1 MVGYLFW
8 FMRQGKKGWIK
19 LKDPQKSIYYDR
31 SGWIDFTLSKIAM
44 IIASVIII
52 AAAFQLAVDF
62 KDIGRENEL
71 GIITLDFKSAVDN
84 VGSDTFN
91 AGVMQTYSFDMSKFD
106 FDNGIYDINASI
118 SGEYVRMTATTSDG
132 RSIHAV
138 KPLTFRVL
146 PFNESALRNKLMGR
160 FSNDGTVDDPIVSD
174 YATVMDF
181 LSKTSA
187 DEIMLNTN
195 MDVYIQKTF
204 TYIITDSGVNKLD
217 YVLVHQ

>member
-1 MVGYLFW
+1 MAGW
-8 FMRQGKKGWIK
+8 FK
-19 LKDPQKSIYYDR
+19 LRKTRRSIIDDQ

-52 AAAFQLAVDF
+52 AAAFQLAADF
-62 KDIGRENEL
+62 KDMGRENEL
-71 GIITLDFKSAVDN
+71 GVIALDLKSAVDN
-84 VGSDTFN
+84 VGSDTFD
-91 AGVMQTYSFDMSKFD
+91 AGVVRTYSFDMERFS
-106 FDNGIYDINASI
+106 FDNDFYDVNASI

-146 PFNESALRNKLMGR
+146 PFNESTLQSELAGR
-160 FSNDGTVDDPIVSD
+160 FGHDGTVDDPIVSD
-174 YATVMDF
+174 YTTVVDV
-181 LSKTSA
+181 LAQTSA
-187 DEIMLNTN
+187 NEVMLNTS

-204 TYIITDSGVNKLD
+204 ICINTGNGVNKLD

>member
-1 MVGYLFW
+1 MKQKMAGW
-8 FMRQGKKGWIK
+8 FK
-19 LKDPQKSIYYDR
+19 LRKTRRSIIDDQ

-52 AAAFQLAVDF
+52 AAAFQLAADF
-62 KDIGRENEL
+62 KDMGRENEL
-71 GIITLDFKSAVDN
+71 GVIALDLKSAVDN
-84 VGSDTFN
+84 VGSDTFD
-91 AGVMQTYSFDMSKFD
+91 AGVVRTYSFDMERFS
-106 FDNGIYDINASI
+106 FDNDFYDVNASI

-146 PFNESALRNKLMGR
+146 PFNESTLQSELAGR
-160 FSNDGTVDDPIVSD
+160 FGHDGTVDDPIVSD
-174 YATVMDF
+174 YTTVVDV
-181 LSKTSA
+181 LAQTSA
-187 DEIMLNTN
+187 NEVMLNTS

-204 TYIITDSGVNKLD
+204 ICINTGNGVNKLD

>member
-1 MVGYLFW
+1 MAGW
-8 FMRQGKKGWIK
+8 FK
-19 LKDPQKSIYYDR
+19 LRKTRRSIIDDQ

-52 AAAFQLAVDF
+52 AAAFQLAADF
-62 KDIGRENEL
+62 KDMGRENEL
-71 GIITLDFKSAVDN
+71 GVIALDLKSAVDN
-84 VGSDTFN
+84 VGGDTFD
-91 AGVMQTYSFDMSKFD
+91 AGVMRTYSFDMERFS
-106 FDNGIYDINASI
+106 FDNDFYDVNASI

-146 PFNESALRNKLMGR
+146 PFNESTLQSELAGR
-160 FSNDGTVDDPIVSD
+160 FGHDGTVDDPIVSD
-174 YATVMDF
+174 YTTVVDV
-181 LSKTSA
+181 LAQTSA
-187 DEIMLNTN
+187 NEVMLNTS

-204 TYIITDSGVNKLD
+204 ICINTGNGVNKLD

>member
-1 MVGYLFW
+1 MKQKMAGW
-8 FMRQGKKGWIK
+8 FK
-19 LKDPQKSIYYDR
+19 LRKTRRSIIDDQ

-52 AAAFQLAVDF
+52 AAAFQLAADF
-62 KDIGRENEL
+62 KDMGRENEL
-71 GIITLDFKSAVDN
+71 GVIALDFKSAVDN
-84 VGSDTFN
+84 VGGDTFD
-91 AGVMQTYSFDMSKFD
+91 AGVMRTYSFDTERFS
-106 FDNGIYDINASI
+106 FDNDFYDVNASI

-146 PFNESALRNKLMGR
+146 PFNESTLQSELAGR
-160 FSNDGTVDDPIVSD
+160 FGHDGTVDDPIVSD
-174 YATVMDF
+174 YTTVVDV
-181 LSKTSA
+181 LAQTSA
-187 DEIMLNTN
+187 NEVMLNTS

-204 TYIITDSGVNKLD
+204 ICINTGNGVNKLD

>member
-1 MVGYLFW
+1 
-8 FMRQGKKGWIK
+8 MRKTRR
-19 LKDPQKSIYYDR
+19 SIIDDQ

-52 AAAFQLAVDF
+52 AAAFQLAADF
-62 KDIGRENEL
+62 KDMGRENEL
-71 GIITLDFKSAVDN
+71 GVIALDFKSAVDN
-84 VGSDTFN
+84 VGGDTFD
-91 AGVMQTYSFDMSKFD
+91 AGVMRTYSFDTERFS
-106 FDNGIYDINASI
+106 FDNDFYDVNASI

-146 PFNESALRNKLMGR
+146 PFNESTLQSELAGR
-160 FSNDGTVDDPIVSD
+160 FGHDGTVDDPIVSD
-174 YATVMDF
+174 YTTVVDV
-181 LSKTSA
+181 LAQTSA
-187 DEIMLNTN
+187 NEVMLNTS

-204 TYIITDSGVNKLD
+204 ICINTGNGVNKLD

>member
-1 MVGYLFW
+1 MKQKMAGW
-8 FMRQGKKGWIK
+8 FK
-19 LKDPQKSIYYDR
+19 LRKTRRSIIDDQ

-52 AAAFQLAVDF
+52 AAAFQLAADF
-62 KDIGRENEL
+62 KDMGRENEL
-71 GIITLDFKSAVDN
+71 GVIALDLKSSVDN
-84 VGSDTFN
+84 VGSDTFD
-91 AGVMQTYSFDMSKFD
+91 AGVVRTYSFDMERFS
-106 FDNGIYDINASI
+106 FDNDFYDVNASI

-146 PFNESALRNKLMGR
+146 PFNESTLQSELAGR
-160 FSNDGTVDDPIVSD
+160 FGHDGTVDDPIVSD
-174 YATVMDF
+174 YTTVVDV
-181 LSKTSA
+181 LAQTSA
-187 DEIMLNTN
+187 NEVMLNTS

-204 TYIITDSGVNKLD
+204 ICINTGNGVNKLD

>member
-1 MVGYLFW
+1 MKQRMTGW
-8 FMRQGKKGWIK
+8 FK
-19 LKDPQKSIYYDR
+19 LRKTRRSIIDDQ

-52 AAAFQLAVDF
+52 AAAFQLAADF
-62 KDIGRENEL
+62 KDMGRENEL
-71 GIITLDFKSAVDN
+71 GVIALDFKSAVDN
-84 VGSDTFN
+84 VGSDTFD
-91 AGVMQTYSFDMSKFD
+91 AGVVRTYSFDMERFS
-106 FDNGIYDINASI
+106 FDNDFYDVNASI

-146 PFNESALRNKLMGR
+146 PFNESTLQSELAGR
-160 FSNDGTVDDPIVSD
+160 FGHDGTVDDPIVSD
-174 YATVMDF
+174 YTTVVDV
-181 LSKTSA
+181 LAQTSA
-187 DEIMLNTN
+187 NEVMLNTS

-204 TYIITDSGVNKLD
+204 ICINTGNGVNKLD